1 MKSSGLTGSTLAA
14 LVVAL
19 CFGAPAAAQAPAG
32 PTAGTIEIGG
42 FGQWTSFDENAGRPN
57 VVPEDGF
64 GFGGRLGFF
73 LSPRFELEGD
83 GWYSP
88 QDRDLDESF
97 CCTGERATQVR
108 ASGQALRLNYNFPLG
123 LMGGAS
129 QLIIG
134 AGAARTNYAFAGGTD
149 DGTTTDA
156 DSAVTSYGGSA
167 LVGLRMGLTR
177 WLAARVDGVA
187 DYMPSHEPEAN
198 LNLHARAG
206 LSLLLGGA
214 RAVPVIPPP
223 PPPLPPL
230 PPPPP
235 PPPPPPAQQAT
246 TAMSVCVV
254 QNGMLSSVQAQYN
267 PSTRDTTVNG
277 RPFGQAYPAA
287 AAPYASGA
295 AWYIQNEHI
304 TVGGRRFVKFGMPRV
319 LGVNDVVRA
328 DEYQGIPVF
337 AEAGTARPDVVYVP
351 VRPGCE
357 FQPYQ
362 TEVKAG
368 AVRGE

>member
-14 LVVAL
+14 LVAAL
-19 CFGAPAAAQAPAG
+19 CFGAPAAAQAPGG

-42 FGQWTSFDENAGRPN
+42 FGQWTMFDENAGRPN

-73 LSPRFELEGD
+73 LTPRLALEGD

-108 ASGQALRLNYNFPLG
+108 ASGQGLRLNYNLPLA

-134 AGAARTNYAFAGGTD
+134 AGGVRTHYAFAGGNG
-149 DGTTTDA
+149 DGA
-156 DSAVTSYGGSA
+156 DSAATSYGASG
-167 LVGLRMGLTR
+167 LVGFRMGLAR

-187 DYMPSHEPEAN
+187 DYMPGHEPEAN

-214 RAVPVIPPP
+214 RAAPVDPPP
-223 PPPLPPL
+223 PPPLTQIAPQVV
-230 PPPPP
+230 
-235 PPPPPPAQQAT
+235 PPPPPAAQAMM
-246 TAMSVCVV
+246 AIGVCVV
-254 QNGMLSSVQAQYN
+254 QNGTAAIVQAQYD
-267 PSTRDTTVNG
+267 PAARDTTVDG
-277 RPFGQAYPAA
+277 RPFRLAHAPS
-287 AAPYASGA
+287 AAPYASDA
-295 AWYIQNEHI
+295 AWYVHNEPI
-304 TVGGRRFVKFGMPRV
+304 TVRGRRFVKFGMPRV
-319 LGVNDVVRA
+319 LGVNDVVGA
-328 DEYQGIPVF
+328 GEYQGIPLF
-337 AEAGTARPDVVYVP
+337 ADAGAARPDVVYVP

-368 AVRGE
+368 AVRGG

>member
-1 MKSSGLTGSTLAA
+1 MKSSGLTGSILAA

-19 CFGAPAAAQAPAG
+19 CLGAPAAAQASAG

-42 FGQWTSFDENAGRPN
+42 FGQWTAFDENAGRPN
-57 VVPEDGF
+57 VVPEDGLS
-64 GFGGRLGFF
+64 FGGRLGFF
-73 LSPRFELEGD
+73 LTRRFELEGD

-88 QDRDLDESF
+88 QDRDLDESL

-108 ASGQALRLNYNFPLG
+108 ASGQGLRLNYNLPLG

-129 QLIIG
+129 QFIVG
-134 AGAARTNYAFAGGTD
+134 AGAVRTNYAFEGGRAA
-149 DGTTTDA
+149 DA
-156 DSAVTSYGGSA
+156 DSAITSYGASG
-167 LVGLRMGLTR
+167 LVGLRMGLAR

-187 DYMPSHEPEAN
+187 DYLPSHEPEAN

-214 RAVPVIPPP
+214 RAAAVIPP
-223 PPPLPPL
+223 PPPLPPAPPAPA

-235 PPPPPPAQQAT
+235 PLQAMAT
-246 TAMSVCVV
+246 ISVCVV
-254 QNGMLSSVQAQYN
+254 QNGMPANVQAQYD
-267 PSTRDTTVNG
+267 PAARDTTVDG
-277 RPFGQAYPAA
+277 RPFRLAHAA
-287 AAPYASGA
+287 GAAPYASGA
-295 AWYIQNEHI
+295 AWYVQNELI
-304 TVGGRRFVKFGMPRV
+304 TVGGRRFVKFGTPRV

-328 DEYQGIPVF
+328 GEYQGIPVF
-337 AEAGTARPDVVYVP
+337 AEAGAARTEVLYVP

-362 TEVKAG
+362 TDVKVG
-368 AVRGE
+368 AVRG

>member
-14 LVVAL
+14 LVAAL
-19 CFGAPAAAQAPAG
+19 CFGAPAVAQAPAG

-42 FGQWTSFDENAGRPN
+42 FGQWTAFDENAGRPG

-73 LSPRFELEGD
+73 LTPRLQLEGD

-108 ASGQALRLNYNFPLG
+108 ASGQGLRLNYNVPLG
-123 LMGGAS
+123 LVGGAS
-129 QLIIG
+129 QLVIG
-134 AGAARTNYAFAGGTD
+134 AGAVRTNYAFEGGNA
-149 DGTTTDA
+149 A
-156 DSAVTSYGGSA
+156 DSAITSYGGSG
-167 LVGLRMGLTR
+167 LVGLRMGLAR

-187 DYMPSHEPEAN
+187 DYMPGHDPEAN

-214 RAVPVIPPP
+214 RTAPVI
-223 PPPLPPL
+223 

-235 PPPPPPAQQAT
+235 PPPPPLAPPPPAPPRQAT
-246 TAMSVCVV
+246 TTISLCVV
-254 QNGMLSSVQAQYN
+254 QNGMPATVQAQYD
-267 PSTRDTTVNG
+267 PATRDTTVNG
-277 RPFGQAYPAA
+277 QPFGQAHAAA

-295 AWYIQNEHI
+295 AWYIQNENI
-304 TVGGRRFVKFGMPRV
+304 TVQGRRFVKFGSSRV

-328 DEYQGIPVF
+328 GEYQGIPVF
-337 AEAGTARPDVVYVP
+337 AEAGTARPDVVYVA

-362 TEVKAG
+362 TETKVG

>member
-19 CFGAPAAAQAPAG
+19 CFGAPAAAQGPGG

-42 FGQWTSFDENAGRPN
+42 FGQWTAFDENAGRPN

-73 LSPRFELEGD
+73 LTPRLELEGD

-108 ASGQALRLNYNFPLG
+108 ASGQGLRLNYNVPLG

-134 AGAARTNYAFAGGTD
+134 AGAVRTNYAFAGGND
-149 DGTTTDA
+149 ADTDA
-156 DSAVTSYGGSA
+156 DSAITSYGGSG
-167 LVGLRMGLTR
+167 LVGLRLGLTR

-187 DYMPSHEPEAN
+187 DYMPGHDPEAN

-214 RAVPVIPPP
+214 RPAMVVAPPP
-223 PPPLPPL
+223 PSVPPIAPPL

-235 PPPPPPAQQAT
+235 PQPQRPAMT
-246 TAMSVCVV
+246 TISVCVV
-254 QNGMLSSVQAQYN
+254 QNGMPGTVQAQYD
-267 PSTRDTTVNG
+267 PATRDTTVDG
-277 RPFGQAYPAA
+277 RPFGQAHAAA

-295 AWYIQNEHI
+295 AWYIQNEQI
-304 TVGGRRFVKFGMPRV
+304 TVQGRRFVKFGTPRV

-328 DEYQGIPVF
+328 GEHQGVPVF
-337 AEAGTARPDVVYVP
+337 AEAGTARPDVLYVP

-362 TEVKAG
+362 TEVKVG
-368 AVRGE
+368 GVRGE

>member
-19 CFGAPAAAQAPAG
+19 CLGAPGARAQGG

-42 FGQWTSFDENAGRPN
+42 FGQWTAFDENAGRPG
-57 VVPEDGF
+57 VVPEDGL

-73 LSPRFELEGD
+73 LTPRLELEGD

-97 CCTGERATQVR
+97 CCTGERATQVV
-108 ASGQALRLNYNFPLG
+108 ASGQGLRLNYNLPLG

-129 QLIIG
+129 QFIIG
-134 AGAARTNYAFAGGTD
+134 AGAVRTNYAFEGGNDAGA
-149 DGTTTDA
+149 DA
-156 DSAVTSYGGSA
+156 DSAITSYGASG
-167 LVGLRMGLTR
+167 LVGLRMGFTR

-187 DYMPSHEPEAN
+187 DYMPGHEPEAN

-206 LSLLLGGA
+206 LSLLLGGR
-214 RAVPVIPPP
+214 RAATVIPPP
-223 PPPLPPL
+223 PPIPPA
-230 PPPPP
+230 PPIAPPP
-235 PPPPPPAQQAT
+235 PPPPPPAMAT
-246 TAMSVCVV
+246 ISVCVV
-254 QNGMLSSVQAQYN
+254 QNGMLANVQAQYD
-267 PSTRDTTVNG
+267 PASRDTMVDG
-277 RPFGQAYPAA
+277 RAFRMAHRAD

-295 AWYIQNEHI
+295 AWYIQNEQI
-304 TVGGRRFVKFGMPRV
+304 TVGGRRFVKFGTPRV
-319 LGVNDVVRA
+319 LSVNDVVRA
-328 DEYQGIPVF
+328 GEYQGIPVF
-337 AEAGTARPDVVYVP
+337 AEAGAARSEVVYVP

-362 TEVKAG
+362 TETKVG

>member
-14 LVVAL
+14 LVAAL

-42 FGQWTSFDENAGRPN
+42 FGQWTAFDENAGRPG
-57 VVPEDGF
+57 VVPEDGL

-73 LSPRFELEGD
+73 LTPRLELEGD

-97 CCTGERATQVR
+97 CCTGERATRVV
-108 ASGQALRLNYNFPLG
+108 ASGQGLRLNYNLPLG

-129 QLIIG
+129 QLVIG
-134 AGAARTNYAFAGGTD
+134 AGAVRTSYAFEGGTGD
-149 DGTTTDA
+149 TDTDG
-156 DSAVTSYGGSA
+156 AVTSYGGSG
-167 LVGLRMGLTR
+167 LVGLRMGLAR

-187 DYMPSHEPEAN
+187 DYMPGHEPDAN
-198 LNLHARAG
+198 LNLHGRAG
-206 LSLLLGGA
+206 LSLLLGGR
-214 RAVPVIPPP
+214 RAAPFV
-223 PPPLPPL
+223 
-230 PPPPP
+230 PP
-235 PPPPPPAQQAT
+235 PPPPPPAEPRIAPPPPPPP
-246 TAMSVCVV
+246 AMRTLSVCVV
-254 QNGMLSSVQAQYN
+254 QNGMPANVQAQYD
-267 PSTRDTTVNG
+267 PATRDTTVDG
-277 RPFGQAYPAA
+277 RPFGQAHAAA

-295 AWYIQNEHI
+295 AWYIQNDQI
-304 TVGGRRFVKFGMPRV
+304 TVGGRRFVKFGTPRV

-328 DEYQGIPVF
+328 GEYQGIPVF
-337 AEAGTARPDVVYVP
+337 AEAGTARPEVVYVP

-362 TEVKAG
+362 TEAKVG

>member
-14 LVVAL
+14 LVAAL
-19 CFGAPAAAQAPAG
+19 CFGAPAAAQAPGG

-42 FGQWTSFDENAGRPN
+42 FGQWTAFDENAGRPG

-73 LSPRFELEGD
+73 LTPRLELEGD

-108 ASGQALRLNYNFPLG
+108 ASGQGLRLNYNLPLG

-129 QLIIG
+129 QFIIG
-134 AGAARTNYAFAGGTD
+134 AGAVRTNYAFEGGSDAGAD
-149 DGTTTDA
+149 V
-156 DSAVTSYGGSA
+156 DSAITSYGASG
-167 LVGLRMGLTR
+167 LVGLRMGLAR

-187 DYMPSHEPEAN
+187 DYMPGHEPEAN

-206 LSLLLGGA
+206 LSLLLGGR
-214 RAVPVIPPP
+214 RAAPFI
-223 PPPLPPL
+223 
-230 PPPPP
+230 PP
-235 PPPPPPAQQAT
+235 PPPPPPAPPAPPPLAPRPPPPPAMAT
-246 TAMSVCVV
+246 ISVCVV
-254 QNGMLSSVQAQYN
+254 QNGMPGTIQAQYD
-267 PSTRDTTVNG
+267 PATRDTTVNG
-277 RPFGQAYPAA
+277 RPFGQAHMAG

-295 AWYIQNEHI
+295 AWYIQNEQI
-304 TVGGRRFVKFGMPRV
+304 TVQGRRFVKFGMPRV

-328 DEYQGIPVF
+328 GEYQGIPVF
-337 AEAGTARPDVVYVP
+337 AEAGAARSEVLYVP

-362 TEVKAG
+362 TEVKVG